1 MPWARKDQNELSDQ
15 QMKEFKKNSM
25 AVQKPWS
32 LLRGRY
38 LEKWVADNQGP
49 PKRRARCLNPQHTA
63 SPPREPT

>member
-1 MPWARKDQNELSDQ
+1 MVVK
-15 QMKEFKKNSM
+15 
-25 AVQKPWS
+25 KPWN

-49 PKRRARCLNPQHTA
+49 PKRRGRCLNPQHTA